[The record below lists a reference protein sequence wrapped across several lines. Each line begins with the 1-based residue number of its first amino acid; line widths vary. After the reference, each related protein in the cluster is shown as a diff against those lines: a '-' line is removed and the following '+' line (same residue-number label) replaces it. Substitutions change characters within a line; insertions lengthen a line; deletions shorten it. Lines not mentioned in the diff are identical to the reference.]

1 MVRFLTI
8 CFLFIS
14 TLSYSQVLGKTE
26 TEDYKAAFEE
36 KQSIEE
42 VSDYDG
48 DIQIPIQVLNIGF
61 TPELY
66 EFYPELKDNRVGLGV
81 ANITLS
87 YLEWTDRFIFTEDKE
102 EIKQKMIKQH
112 IASAKGISQNEIQVK
127 GNVILAKYFVYVEI
141 YDYSVSEEEEIT
153 AEGVKVVQKTIIGMQ
168 VRFVDAENGSIFTG
182 SGSGEAVTVKRS
194 NLLDGL
200 DETKFNQSTIG
211 ISTKKSLETAAARIV
226 KKMIKR
232 GIFTE

>member
-8 CFLFIS
+8 IFLFIS

-48 DIQIPIQVLNIGF
+48 EIQVPVQVLSIGF

-81 ANITLS
+81 SNITLS

-102 EIKQKMIKQH
+102 EIKQRMIKQH
-112 IASAKGISQNEIQVK
+112 IASSKGISQNEIQVK
-127 GNVILAKYFVYVEI
+127 GNVILAEYFVYVEI

-153 AEGVKVVQKTIIGMQ
+153 KDGIKVVQKTIIGMQ

-182 SGSGEAVTVKRS
+182 SGSGEAVTIKRS
-194 NLLDGL
+194 NLADSL
-200 DETKFNQSTIG
+200 DEIKFNKSTIG
-211 ISTKKSLETAAARIV
+211 ISTKKALETAAARIV